1 MEKLRVGLIGAG
13 GFGHIHLNCYT
24 NNKNC
29 QLVAVAAKTY
39 EHAKSASVKFDIPS
53 IYIKDEWKEMLR
65 KENLDVVSICTPN
78 YLHYPMTIEAIE
90 NNINIL
96 CEKPICISKDELR
109 SIEEK
114 LAGKNLIYFTS
125 FQKRYNP
132 LIPIIKE
139 IINAKILGNLILA
152 RYYFSHYG
160 PYKSW
165 EAISEEKWFFDSGKA
180 GGGVLIDLGV
190 HCIDL
195 LRYLIGEYTK
205 IDGMN
210 FHTSCIKMKDE
221 DNCNVLFTF
230 ENGAVGIISVSWCSE
245 PCELIEIYGTEGY
258 LHLDLHSKKP
268 FNFSPKKL
276 QKNEYIKKALSYK
289 STKSNYQQALID
301 HFINCVL
308 KRKQEKPD
316 FADGKK
322 AVEFVLDTY
331 SFKNRGYVL

>member
-13 GFGHIHLNCYT
+13 GFGHIHLNGYN

-39 EHAKSASVKFDIPS
+39 EHAKSASDKFDIPN
-53 IYIKDEWKEMLR
+53 IYIEDEWKEMLR
-65 KENLDVVSICTPN
+65 KEDLDIISICTPN

-109 SIEEK
+109 SIKEK
-114 LAGKNLIYFTS
+114 LEGKNLIYFTS

-132 LIPIIKE
+132 LIPIIKD
-139 IINAKILGNLILA
+139 IINTKILGKLILA

-165 EAISEEKWFFDSGKA
+165 EAISKERWFYDSEKA

-195 LRYLIGEYTK
+195 LRYLI
-205 IDGMN
+205 
-210 FHTSCIKMKDE
+210 
-221 DNCNVLFTF
+221 
-230 ENGAVGIISVSWCSE
+230 ENM
-245 PCELIEIYGTEGY
+245 
-258 LHLDLHSKKP
+258 
-268 FNFSPKKL
+268 
-276 QKNEYIKKALSYK
+276 QK
-289 STKSNYQQALID
+289 
-301 HFINCVL
+301 
-308 KRKQEKPD
+308 
-316 FADGKK
+316 
-322 AVEFVLDTY
+322 
-331 SFKNRGYVL
+331 